1 MQGMVKIC
9 DFGWS
14 VETEDLR
21 ETFCGTPLYIAPEIL
36 QQKGYDNK
44 IDVWCIGILTF
55 ELLYGRV
62 PFEIREQED
71 FQKIVYEEVSFPS

>member
-1 MQGMVKIC
+1 MVKIC

-14 VETEDLR
+14 IETEDLR

-36 QQKGYDNK
+36 LQKGYDHK
-44 IDVWCIGILTF
+44 IDVWCMGILTF

-62 PFEIREQED
+62 PF
-71 FQKIVYEEVSFPS
+71 